1 MQESSKLT
9 FQSNP
14 IKRVL
19 IALDYDN
26 YARKIA
32 EMGYSI
38 AKAMDAEV
46 VLLHVLVDATYYSA
60 FEYSPMLGMGGFSTT
75 DFSKLVQEEGLKQG
89 AKYFLENIKTHLGDE
104 SISTKVGEG
113 NFADIILNRAD
124 NYNSDLIVLGSHKKG
139 WFEKMLAGDVTEQVL
154 HQTEIPLLIVPIK
167 E

>member
-26 YARKIA
+26 HARKIA

-38 AKAMDAEV
+38 AESMNAEV

-60 FEYSPMLGMGGFSTT
+60 FEYSPMLGMGGFSNT

-104 SISTKVGEG
+104 NISTKVGEG

>member
-26 YARKIA
+26 HARKIA
-32 EMGYSI
+32 EMGYSM

-60 FEYSPMLGMGGFSTT
+60 FEYSPMLGMGGFNYT
-75 DFSKLVQEEGLKQG
+75 DFSKLVEEDGLKQG

-104 SISTKVGEG
+104 NILVKVGEG

-139 WFEKMLAGDVTEQVL
+139 WFEKMLVGDVTEKVL

>member
-1 MQESSKLT
+1 MQESSKLI

-14 IKRVL
+14 IQRVL
-19 IALDYDN
+19 IALDYDIH
-26 YARKIA
+26 ARTVA
-32 EMGYSI
+32 EMGYSF

-104 SISTKVGEG
+104 NISTKVGEG

-167 E
+167 V

>member
-1 MQESSKLT
+1 MQEKSKSI
-9 FQSNP
+9 FQSQPFN
-14 IKRVL
+14 KVL

-26 YARKIA
+26 HARTIA

-46 VLLHVLVDATYYSA
+46 VLLHVLIDATYYSS
-60 FEYSPMLGMGGFSTT
+60 FEYSPMLGMGGFSGT
-75 DFSKLVQEEGLKQG
+75 DFSKIVEDEGLKQG
-89 AKYFLENIKTHLGDE
+89 AKYFLENIKTHLGDDN
-104 SISTKVGEG
+104 ILIKVGEG

-139 WFEKMLAGDVTEQVL
+139 WFEKMFAGDVTEQVL
-154 HQTEIPLLIVPIK
+154 HQTEVPLLIVPVK

>member
-1 MQESSKLT
+1 MHESSKLT

-26 YARKIA
+26 HAHNIA
-32 EMGYSI
+32 EMGYSM

-46 VLLHVLVDATYYSA
+46 VLLHVLVDATYYSS
-60 FEYSPMLGMGGFSTT
+60 FEYSPMLGMGGFSST
-75 DFSKLVQEEGLKQG
+75 DFSKLVDEEGLKQG
-89 AKYFLENIKTHLGDE
+89 AMYFLENIKTHLGDE
-104 SISTKVGEG
+104 RITTKVGEG

-139 WFEKMLAGDVTEQVL
+139 WFEKMLSGDVTEQVL
-154 HQTEIPLLIVPIK
+154 HQSEIPLLIVPVK